1 MSPDMAQDSE
11 KTRKYLLR
19 KWCRCDFTLKQKR
32 LGDLRK
38 EMMAQVVGEVESVEG
53 SCLENQ
59 HQSVVKVC
67 QMKTKAADAGVN
79 STK

>member
-1 MSPDMAQDSE
+1 VKKRENTSCENGVDVI
-11 KTRKYLLR
+11 
-19 KWCRCDFTLKQKR
+19 FTLKQKR